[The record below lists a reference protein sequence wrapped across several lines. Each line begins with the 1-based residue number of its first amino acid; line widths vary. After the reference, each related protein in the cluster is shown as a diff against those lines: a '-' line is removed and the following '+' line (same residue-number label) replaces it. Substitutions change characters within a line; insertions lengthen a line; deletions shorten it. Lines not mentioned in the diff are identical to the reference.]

1 MRLKAE
7 HFTSFKLYEQNKNV
21 LLMCR
26 ETA

>member
-7 HFTSFKLYEQNKNV
+7 HFAVFKFYEQNKNV